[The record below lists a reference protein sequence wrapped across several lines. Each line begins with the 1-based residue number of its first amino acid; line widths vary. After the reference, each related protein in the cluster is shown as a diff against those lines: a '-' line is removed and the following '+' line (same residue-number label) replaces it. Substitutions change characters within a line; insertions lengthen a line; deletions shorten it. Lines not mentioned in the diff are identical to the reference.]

1 MDALGNPVQF
11 ELTEGQRHDYLLA
24 ETLTKDV
31 TGANVLADRGY
42 DGDSLLE
49 SLRAR
54 HCVAVIPSKKNRKV
68 PRLLDRSLYAERHLV
83 ECFFQK
89 LKRNRRVATRYEKL
103 ATNFLA
109 MVLLA
114 GITIW
119 LA

>member
-1 MDALGNPVQF
+1 MVTAYSRVSALGI
-11 ELTEGQRHDYLLA
+11 
-24 ETLTKDV
+24 
-31 TGANVLADRGY
+31 
-42 DGDSLLE
+42 E
-49 SLRAR
+49 S
-54 HCVAVIPSKKNRKV
+54 PSKKNRKV
-68 PRLLDRSLYAERHLV
+68 PRLLDKHLYMERHLV

-109 MVLLA
+109 MVFLA